1 MKYTIIDWTYHED
14 DIILNYD
21 CDTSFTQKNTIIDEN
36 EHNHRKK
43 KKSPIKKYFNSF
55 FKIQGSF
62 NLEDIIKELDI
73 QPSKIITK
81 DGCHELHFN
90 YINKSGII
98 SWENASDILLEV
110 IRPFLGKEK
119 ILAELK
125 SKYNLIY
132 DIPIDSDAVD
142 IESVIVLDGKV
153 TNFLYDSKIKENLK
167 WYFF

>member
-1 MKYTIIDWTYHED
+1 MILRK
-14 DIILNYD
+14 DIITDDNPLLR
-21 CDTSFTQKNTIIDEN
+21 QKSVDVTLPLSKEDEKLLDDMMEYLEN
-36 EHNHRKK
+36 SQDEE
-43 KKSPIKKYFNSF
+43 KS
-55 FKIQGSF
+55 
-62 NLEDIIKELDI
+62 KELDI

-110 IRPFLGKEK
+110 ISPFLGKEK